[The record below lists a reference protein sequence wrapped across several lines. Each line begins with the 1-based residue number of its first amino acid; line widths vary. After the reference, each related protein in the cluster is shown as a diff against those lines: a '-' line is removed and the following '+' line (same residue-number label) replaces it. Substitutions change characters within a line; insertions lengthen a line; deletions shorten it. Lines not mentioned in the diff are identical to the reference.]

1 MISMK
6 FLSEHIDEL
15 AQKRHGENYAGARV
29 RAAERAA
36 ERAVMHNPL
45 LVVSAVAA
53 LITMIFVP
61 PSPAYFDYFNWHTL
75 TCLLCILMVVSVF
88 DSSGLLEFLAHSMV
102 ERVKS
107 LRTLVIVLVLVTLC
121 CSMILSN
128 DMTLVS
134 VLPLAVLLL
143 KSIGRERDIPFTF
156 IVITLTAN
164 LGGMLLPF
172 GNPHNLY
179 LYTMF
184 GVDFADFVLLMA
196 PPLILSMALIL
207 LRCLFVQK
215 ADFRYRK
222 PPTIIL
228 SMPHVIT
235 YSALFALCIAMTVGV
250 ISYPVGALVMIAVL
264 ALADRT
270 VFAKTDYALVL
281 TFVCFFVF
289 SGNIAQIPEVSRF
302 FTALLSNCGAFV
314 AALISS
320 QVISNVPTAILLSNF
335 TGDWAGIAL
344 GTNIGAVG
352 TPISSLATLITLRQ
366 YQKLTTDSSGN
377 EEDEGSFVGL
387 VGREEELCAS
397 KAEENPSSFYSSQQ
411 ERVASSMSVPEK
423 DAPSIEGS
431 QEVRIGSIAV
441 KTGDDKTLSDGKAL
455 DDCRTKGRKTSHRSK
470 GANPHGLAS
479 NRRFLLRFEAYN
491 FAFLTIVA
499 LFEFFV
505 MGIR

>member
-1 MISMK
+1 
-6 FLSEHIDEL
+6 
-15 AQKRHGENYAGARV
+15 
-29 RAAERAA
+29 
-36 ERAVMHNPL
+36 MHNPL

-61 PSPAYFDYFNWHTL
+61 PSPAYFDCFNWHTL
-75 TCLLCILMVVSVF
+75 TCLLCILMVVSAF

-143 KSIGRERDIPFTF
+143 KSIGRERGIPFTF

-184 GVDFADFVLLMA
+184 GVVFADFVLLMA
-196 PPLILSMALIL
+196 PPLVLSMALIL

-228 SMPHVIT
+228 SMPHVVT
-235 YSALFALCIAMTVGV
+235 CGALFALCIAMTVGA
-250 ISYPVGALVMIAVL
+250 ISYPVGALVVIAVL

-281 TFVCFFVF
+281 TFVCFCFQRQHRANTRAF
-289 SGNIAQIPEVSRF
+289 SLLHRV
-302 FTALLSNCGAFV
+302 ALQLRCLCCCAYKLSSHQQRSHGHFAVELHRRLGGYRARYKHRCGGHAYLV
-314 AALISS
+314 ACHSYYFAP
-320 QVISNVPTAILLSNF
+320 V
-335 TGDWAGIAL
+335 
-344 GTNIGAVG
+344 
-352 TPISSLATLITLRQ
+352 
-366 YQKLTTDSSGN
+366 
-377 EEDEGSFVGL
+377 
-387 VGREEELCAS
+387 S
-397 KAEENPSSFYSSQQ
+397 KAHFRLLGQ
-411 ERVASSMSVPEK
+411 
-423 DAPSIEGS
+423 
-431 QEVRIGSIAV
+431 
-441 KTGDDKTLSDGKAL
+441 
-455 DDCRTKGRKTSHRSK
+455 
-470 GANPHGLAS
+470 
-479 NRRFLLRFEAYN
+479 RR
-491 FAFLTIVA
+491 
-499 LFEFFV
+499 
-505 MGIR
+505 G